1 MSLDWLLLPQLQ
13 AFAASGYDVVAMS
26 APDDHV
32 AAISAAGIEHVSI
45 PALTRAVSPARDWRA
60 LRQLQRAFR
69 EVAPDIVHTHNPKPG
84 LLGRIAAQRAGVPV
98 VVNTVHGLYATAEAT
113 SVSWVAGQS
122 PSAGGQ
128 GESNT
133 GVMTTDAVG
142 FVRSRVIVAE

>member
-32 AAISAAGIEHVSI
+32 AAISAEGIEHVSI

-69 EVAPDIVHTHNPKPG
+69 EVAPDIVHTVLQKADIY
-84 LLGRIAAQRAGVPV
+84 GRVAAA
-98 VVNTVHGLYATAEAT
+98 
-113 SVSWVAGQS
+113 
-122 PSAGGQ
+122 SAGLRPILWTLH
-128 GESNT
+128 ECPYNPEVFIDNPALNRFKY
-133 GVMTTDAVG
+133 GVFKWLDRCKSCLEPFTTL
-142 FVRSRVIVAE
+142 